1 MRIKTEG
8 GAYNKPDVLSD
19 NLRCPTSSCPV
30 RLPAVRS
37 LKQLLT
43 LPPADRKRDPFVPP
57 YEEDLFVEWG
67 FSVGPAHSPRSKH
80 VLVLNK
86 FNVLPNHALI
96 VTTDFQVRLAG
107 LLTLSRMNCRLTII
121 ATNAATN

>member
-1 MRIKTEG
+1 
-8 GAYNKPDVLSD
+8 
-19 NLRCPTSSCPV
+19 LRC
-30 RLPAVRS
+30 
-37 LKQLLT
+37 LLR
-43 LPPADRKRDPFVPP
+43 DRKRDPFVPP
-57 YEEDLFVEWG
+57 YEEDLFVEWD

-107 LLTLSRMNCRLTII
+107 LLNSFSDDLQTHPHRHRCSHKLIRSTSATSRSSGEAWT
-121 ATNAATN
+121 T